1 MARAAAILV
10 DCLVRHGV
18 DRVFC
23 VPGESYLSVID
34 ALYDAKSIDVVTV
47 RQEGGGA
54 FMAVADAKL
63 TQKPGVMFVSRGP
76 GAMNAAIGIH
86 VAQQDAVPLILFVG
100 QVAREDLGRGAFQ
113 EVDYGRTFG
122 AMAKWVF
129 EVAEGAKLA
138 EVVRRAFHIAQSGT
152 PGPVVVVLPED
163 MLDDEVAMPGLGGG
177 PLARA
182 VPDAAQVHEIAERL
196 KRAERPILI
205 AGGQVGLDE
214 GRAALRAVAEAWQI
228 PVALSFRHQDLFDNT
243 HPLFSC
249 HLSFNMP
256 PVFRET
262 LNEAD
267 LVIAIGTR
275 LGDVVTQGYKIP
287 EAPRPKQDLIHVY
300 PDAAELG
307 RTFETK
313 RAVAADATAV
323 LVALAR
329 LNAPEPPKARAAWI
343 QRAHALAADRM
354 TWDWKSAPDGVVF
367 GNVIQHLGEV
377 VTDDA
382 VLAVDAGNFS
392 TWAHRLFPFKASQ
405 RLVGAVA
412 GAMGVGI
419 PFAVAAALR
428 EPARQVVCLVGDGGF
443 HMTGNEFSVA
453 VERNLPIKVFVSD
466 NRSLGT
472 IRLYQERDY
481 PGRTLATNL
490 YNPDFAAIAE
500 AHGAKGF
507 TIERDDQIKS
517 VVAAAMAHKGPALVQ
532 VKTSLEYIAAY
543 TTMTALRK
551 N

>member
-34 ALYDAKSIDVVTV
+34 SLYDAKSIDVVTV

-76 GAMNAAIGIH
+76 GAMNAAIGVH

-100 QVAREDLGRGAFQ
+100 QVAREDIGRGAFQ

-129 EVAEGAKLA
+129 EIAEGAKLA

-152 PGPVVVVLPED
+152 PGPVVIVLPED
-163 MLDDEVAMPGLGGG
+163 MLDDEVTTAALGGG
-177 PLARA
+177 PVARA
-182 VPDAAQVHEIAERL
+182 VPDAAQVQDIAERL

-205 AGGQVGLDE
+205 VGGQVGLEE
-214 GRAALRAVAEAWQI
+214 GRAALRAVAEAWQV
-228 PVALSFRHQDLFDNT
+228 PVALSFRHQDLFDNK

-256 PVFRET
+256 PVFRDT

-287 EAPRPKQDLIHVY
+287 EAPKPRQDLIHVY
-300 PDAAELG
+300 PDAGELG
-307 RTFETK
+307 RTFETTL
-313 RAVAADATAV
+313 AVAADATAT
-323 LVALAR
+323 LAALAR

-343 QRAHALAADRM
+343 ARTHALAADRM
-354 TWDWKSAPDGVVF
+354 TWDWKSASDGVVF

-377 VTDDA
+377 VADDA

-412 GAMGVGI
+412 GAMGVGV
-419 PFAVAAALR
+419 PFAVASALR
-428 EPARQVVCLVGDGGF
+428 EPARQVICLVGDGGF

-507 TIERDDQIKS
+507 TIERDDQIKA
-517 VVAAAMAHKGPALVQ
+517 VVAAALAHNGPALVQ

>member
-76 GAMNAAIGIH
+76 GAMNAAIGVH

-100 QVAREDLGRGAFQ
+100 QVAREDIGRNAFQ
-113 EVDYGRTFG
+113 EVDYPRTFG

-138 EVVRRAFHIAQSGT
+138 ETVRRAFHIAQSGT
-152 PGPVVVVLPED
+152 PGPVVIVLPED
-163 MLDDEVAMPGLGGG
+163 MLDDEVPPDGLGGR
-177 PLARA
+177 P
-182 VPDAAQVHEIAERL
+182 VPMPAPDPAQVQEIAERL

-205 AGGQVGLDE
+205 VGGQVGLDD
-214 GRAALRAVAEAWQI
+214 GREALRAVVEAWRV

-287 EAPRPKQDLIHVY
+287 EAPRPRQDLIHVY
-300 PDAAELG
+300 PDASELG
-307 RTFETK
+307 RTFETEL
-313 RAVAADATAV
+313 AIAADATAT
-323 LVALAR
+323 LAALAR

-343 QRAHALAADRM
+343 ARTHALAADRM
-354 TWDWKSAPDGVVF
+354 KWDWKSAPDGVVF

-377 VTDDA
+377 VADDA
-382 VLAVDAGNFS
+382 ILAVDAGNFS

-405 RLVGAVA
+405 RLLGAVA
-412 GAMGVGI
+412 GSMGVGI
-419 PFAVAAALR
+419 PFAVAGALR
-428 EPARQVVCLVGDGGF
+428 EPQRQVVCLVGDGGF

-490 YNPDFAAIAE
+490 YNPNFAAVAE

-517 VVAAAMAHKGPALVQ
+517 VVAEAIAHKGPALVQ
-532 VKTSLEYIAAY
+532 VKTSIEYIAAY

>member
-1 MARAAAILV
+1 MARAAAVLV

-34 ALYDAKSIDVVTV
+34 ALYDAKTIDVVTV

-76 GAMNAAIGIH
+76 GAMNAAIGVH
-86 VAQQDAVPLILFVG
+86 VAQQDAVPMVLFVG
-100 QVAREDLGRGAFQ
+100 QVAREDIGRGAFQ
-113 EVDYGRTFG
+113 EVDYPRTFG

-129 EVAEGAKLA
+129 EIADGAKLA
-138 EVVRRAFHIAQSGT
+138 ETVRRAFHIAQSGT
-152 PGPVVVVLPED
+152 PGPVVIVLPED
-163 MLDDEVAMPGLGGG
+163 MLDDEVATPALGGG
-177 PLARA
+177 AIARPLAD
-182 VPDAAQVHEIAERL
+182 PIQVQEIAERL

-214 GRAALRAVAEAWQI
+214 GRAALRAVAEAWQV
-228 PVALSFRHQDLFDNT
+228 PVALSFRHQDLFDNK

-267 LVIAIGTR
+267 LVIAVGTR

-287 EAPRPKQDLIHVY
+287 EAPRPKQDLIHIY
-300 PDAAELG
+300 PDASELG
-307 RTFETK
+307 RTFET
-313 RAVAADATAV
+313 RLAVAADAGATLA
-323 LVALAR
+323 ALAR

-343 QRAHALAADRM
+343 ARAHALAAERM
-354 TWDWKSAPDGVVF
+354 AWDWKGAADGVVF
-367 GNVIQHLGEV
+367 GNVVQHLGEV
-377 VTDDA
+377 VADDA

-405 RLVGAVA
+405 RLLGAVA
-412 GAMGVGI
+412 GSMGVGI
-419 PFAVAAALR
+419 PFAVAGALR
-428 EPARQVVCLVGDGGF
+428 EPKRQVVCLVGDGGF

-490 YNPDFAAIAE
+490 YNPNFAALAE

-507 TIERDDQIKS
+507 TIERDEQIKS
-517 VVAAAMAHKGPALVQ
+517 VIAAAMAHNGPALVQ
-532 VKTSLEYIAAY
+532 VKTSLEHIAAY

>member
-1 MARAAAILV
+1 
-10 DCLVRHGV
+10 
-18 DRVFC
+18 
-23 VPGESYLSVID
+23 
-34 ALYDAKSIDVVTV
+34 
-47 RQEGGGA
+47 
-54 FMAVADAKL
+54 
-63 TQKPGVMFVSRGP
+63 
-76 GAMNAAIGIH
+76 
-86 VAQQDAVPLILFVG
+86 
-100 QVAREDLGRGAFQ
+100 
-113 EVDYGRTFG
+113 
-122 AMAKWVF
+122 
-129 EVAEGAKLA
+129 
-138 EVVRRAFHIAQSGT
+138 
-152 PGPVVVVLPED
+152 
-163 MLDDEVAMPGLGGG
+163 
-177 PLARA
+177 
-182 VPDAAQVHEIAERL
+182 
-196 KRAERPILI
+196 
-205 AGGQVGLDE
+205 
-214 GRAALRAVAEAWQI
+214 
-228 PVALSFRHQDLFDNT
+228 LFDNK

-300 PDAAELG
+300 PDASELG

-313 RAVAADATAV
+313 LAVAADATAT
-323 LVALAR
+323 LAALAR

-343 QRAHALAADRM
+343 ERAHALAADRM
-354 TWDWKSAPDGVVF
+354 VWDWKSASDGVVF
-367 GNVIQHLGEV
+367 GNVVQHLGEV
-377 VTDDA
+377 VAGDA

-392 TWAHRLFPFKASQ
+392 TWAHRLFPFTASQ
-405 RLVGAVA
+405 RLLGAVA
-412 GAMGVGI
+412 GSMGVGI
-419 PFAVAAALR
+419 PFAVAGALR
-428 EPARQVVCLVGDGGF
+428 EPKRQVVCLVGDGGF

-490 YNPDFAAIAE
+490 YNPNFAALAE

-517 VVAAAMAHKGPALVQ
+517 IVAAAMAHNGPALVQ
-532 VKTSLEYIAAY
+532 VKTSLEHIAAY

>member
-34 ALYDAKSIDVVTV
+34 ALYDTKTIDVVTV

-76 GAMNAAIGIH
+76 GAMNAAIGVH

-100 QVAREDLGRGAFQ
+100 QVAREDIGRNAFQ
-113 EVDYGRTFG
+113 EVDYPRTFG

-129 EVAEGAKLA
+129 EIAEGAKVA

-152 PGPVVVVLPED
+152 PGPVVIVLPED
-163 MLDDEVAMPGLGGG
+163 MLDDDVAAGGLGGRPVAMP
-177 PLARA
+177 A
-182 VPDAAQVHEIAERL
+182 PDPAQVQEIAERL
-196 KRAERPILI
+196 KRAERPVII
-205 AGGQVGLDE
+205 AGGQIGLDE
-214 GRAALRAVAEAWQI
+214 GRASLRAVAEAWRV

-256 PVFRET
+256 PVFRDT

-267 LVIAIGTR
+267 LIIAIGTR

-287 EAPRPKQDLIHVY
+287 QAPRPKQDLVHVY
-300 PDAAELG
+300 PDASELG
-307 RTFETK
+307 RTFETDL
-313 RAVAADATAV
+313 AIAADATAT
-323 LVALAR
+323 LAALAR

-354 TWDWKSAPDGVVF
+354 VWDWKSAADGVVF

-377 VTDDA
+377 VADDA

-405 RLVGAVA
+405 RLLGAVA
-412 GAMGVGI
+412 GSMGVGI
-419 PFAVAAALR
+419 PFAVAGALR
-428 EPARQVVCLVGDGGF
+428 EPSRQVVCLVGDGGF

-490 YNPDFAAIAE
+490 YNPNFAAVAE

-517 VVAAAMAHKGPALVQ
+517 VVAEAMAHKGPALVQ

-543 TTMTALRK
+543 TTMTQLRK

>member
-1 MARAAAILV
+1 MARAAVILV
-10 DCLVRHGV
+10 DCLQRHGV

-34 ALYDAKSIDVVTV
+34 ALYDSKSIDVVTV

-54 FMAVADAKL
+54 FMAIADAKL

-76 GAMNAAIGIH
+76 GAMNAAIGVH

-100 QVAREDLGRGAFQ
+100 QVAREDIGRNAFQ
-113 EVDYGRTFG
+113 EVDYPRTFG
-122 AMAKWVF
+122 AMAKWVV
-129 EVAEGAKLA
+129 EVSDGTKLA
-138 EVVRRAFHIAQSGT
+138 ETVRRAFHLAQSGT
-152 PGPVVVVLPED
+152 PGPVVISLPED
-163 MLDDEVAMPGLGGG
+163 MLADEVVTAALGGG
-177 PLARA
+177 PIARPA
-182 VPDAAQVHEIAERL
+182 PDPAQVQEIAERL
-196 KRAERPILI
+196 KRAERPIII
-205 AGGQVGLDE
+205 AGGQIGLDE
-214 GRAALRAVAEAWQI
+214 GRAALRAVAEAWRI
-228 PVALSFRHQDLFDNT
+228 PVALSFRHQDLFDNR

-275 LGDVVTQGYKIP
+275 LGDVVTQGYRIP
-287 EAPRPKQDLIHVY
+287 EAPRPRQDLIHVY

-313 RAVAADATAV
+313 LAIAADATAT
-323 LVALAR
+323 LAALAR
-329 LNAPEPPKARAAWI
+329 LNAPEPPPARAAWI
-343 QRAHALAADRM
+343 ARAHALAADRM
-354 TWDWKSAPDGVVF
+354 IWDWKSASDGVVF
-367 GNVIQHLGEV
+367 GNVVQHLGEV
-377 VTDDA
+377 VADNA

-392 TWAHRLFPFKASQ
+392 TWAHRLFPFRSEQ
-405 RLVGAVA
+405 RLLGAVA
-412 GAMGVGI
+412 GSMGVGI
-419 PFAVAAALR
+419 PFAVAGALR
-428 EPARQVVCLVGDGGF
+428 EPKRQVVCLVGDGGF
-443 HMTGNEFSVA
+443 HMTGNELSVA
-453 VERNLPIKVFVSD
+453 VERRLPIKVFVSD

-490 YNPDFAAIAE
+490 YNPDFAALAE
-500 AHGAKGF
+500 AHGARGF
-507 TIERDDQIKS
+507 TIERDDQIKT
-517 VVAAAMAHKGPALVQ
+517 VVAEALATDGPALVQ

-543 TTMTALRK
+543 TTMTQLRK

>member
-10 DCLVRHGV
+10 DCLLRHGV

-34 ALYDAKSIDVVTV
+34 ALYDSKSIDVLTV

-63 TQKPGVMFVSRGP
+63 TGKTGVMFVSRGP
-76 GAMNAAIGIH
+76 GAMNAAIGVH
-86 VAQQDAVPLILFVG
+86 VAQQDAVPMVLFVG
-100 QVAREDLGRGAFQ
+100 QVAREDIGRGAFQ
-113 EVDYGRTFG
+113 EVDYGRAFG

-129 EVAEGAKLA
+129 EVAEGSKLA
-138 EVVRRAFHIAQSGT
+138 EAVRRGFQIAQSGT
-152 PGPVVVVLPED
+152 PGPVVIVLPED
-163 MLDDEVAMPGLGGG
+163 MLADEVAGGGLGAS
-177 PLARA
+177 PVA
-182 VPDAAQVHEIAERL
+182 VAQPDPAQVQEIADRL
-196 KRAERPILI
+196 KRAERPVLI
-205 AGGQVGLDE
+205 AGGQVGLEE
-214 GRAALRAVAEAWQI
+214 GRAALRAVAEAWRV
-228 PVALSFRHQDLFDNT
+228 PVALSFRHQDLFDNK

-256 PVFRET
+256 PVFRDT

-300 PDAAELG
+300 PDPGELG
-307 RTFETK
+307 RNFETK
-313 RAVAADATAV
+313 LAVAADATAT
-323 LVALAR
+323 LQALAR
-329 LNAPEPPKARAAWI
+329 LNAPEPPANRAAWI
-343 QRAHALAADRM
+343 PRAHALAADRM
-354 TWDWKSAPDGVVF
+354 AWDWKSAPDGVVF
-367 GNVIQHLGEV
+367 GNVVQHLGEV
-377 VTDDA
+377 MNENA

-392 TWAHRLFPFKASQ
+392 TWAHRLFPFKSSQ
-405 RLVGAVA
+405 RLLGSVA
-412 GAMGVGI
+412 GSMGVGI
-419 PFAVAAALR
+419 PFAVAGALR
-428 EPARQVVCLVGDGGF
+428 EPKRQVVCLVGDGGF
-443 HMTGNEFSVA
+443 HMTGNEMSVA
-453 VERNLPIKVFVSD
+453 VERKLPIKFFVSD

-490 YNPDFAAIAE
+490 YNPNFAAIAE

-517 VVAAAMAHKGPALVQ
+517 VVAEALKVDGPALVQ

>member
-1 MARAAAILV
+1 MARAAAVLV

-34 ALYDAKSIDVVTV
+34 ALYDAKTIDVVTV

-76 GAMNAAIGIH
+76 GAMNAAIGVH
-86 VAQQDAVPLILFVG
+86 VAQQDAVPMILFVG
-100 QVAREDLGRGAFQ
+100 QVAREDIGRNAFQ
-113 EVDYGRTFG
+113 EVDYPRTFG

-129 EVAEGAKLA
+129 EIADGAKLA
-138 EVVRRAFHIAQSGT
+138 ETIRRAFHIAQSGT
-152 PGPVVVVLPED
+152 PGPVVIVLPED
-163 MLDDEVAMPGLGGG
+163 MLDDKVATPALGGG
-177 PLARA
+177 ATARPLAD
-182 VPDAAQVHEIAERL
+182 PIQVQEIAERL
-196 KRAERPILI
+196 TRAERPILI
-205 AGGQVGLDE
+205 AGGQVGLDA
-214 GRAALRAVAEAWQI
+214 GRAALRAVAEAWQV
-228 PVALSFRHQDLFDNT
+228 PVALSFRHQDLFDNK

-262 LNEAD
+262 LNESD

-300 PDAAELG
+300 PDASELG

-313 RAVAADATAV
+313 LAVAADATAT
-323 LVALAR
+323 LAALAR

-343 QRAHALAADRM
+343 ERAHALAADRM
-354 TWDWKSAPDGVVF
+354 VWDWKSASDGVVF
-367 GNVIQHLGEV
+367 GNVVQHLGEV
-377 VTDDA
+377 VAGDA

-392 TWAHRLFPFKASQ
+392 TWAHRLFPFTASQ
-405 RLVGAVA
+405 RLLGAVA
-412 GAMGVGI
+412 GSMGVGI
-419 PFAVAAALR
+419 PFAVAGALR
-428 EPARQVVCLVGDGGF
+428 EPKRQVVCLVGDGGF

-453 VERNLPIKVFVSD
+453 VERNLPIKVFISD

-490 YNPDFAAIAE
+490 YNPNFAALAE

-517 VVAAAMAHKGPALVQ
+517 VVAAAMAHNGPALVQ
-532 VKTSLEYIAAY
+532 VKTSLEHIAAY
-543 TTMTALRK
+543 TTMTVLRK